1 MPFEFQ
7 PTLTGE
13 LIELRPLR
21 AEDHDALY
29 AVACDPLIWEQHP
42 AKERAEVEGFR
53 RFFDEATAS
62 GGAFVAIDRKTGKV
76 IGSSRF
82 YGYDEAA
89 SEVEIGWTFIA
100 RAHWGGRYNGEMKR
114 LMLRHAFRFVNRVVF
129 LIAPTNIRSQQAIQR
144 IGAVR
149 NGSRHVRGAEHY
161 LYELTRA
168 ALEAP

>member
-1 MPFEFQ
+1 VPFELQ

-29 AVACDPLIWEQHP
+29 AVACDPLVWEQHP

-53 RFFDEATAS
+53 RFFDDAMAS
-62 GGAFVAIDRKTGKV
+62 GGAFLALDRKTGKV

-89 SEVEIGWTFIA
+89 SEVEIGWTFLG
-100 RAHWGGRYNGEMKR
+100 RAYWGGRYNGEMKR
-114 LMLRHAFRFVNRVVF
+114 LMLDHAFRWVDRVIFVIGPDN
-129 LIAPTNIRSQQAIQR
+129 LRSRRAVEK
-144 IGAVR
+144 IGAVL
-149 NGSRHVRGAEHY
+149 GGTTTDARGRERVV
-161 LYELTRA
+161 YELTRA
-168 ALEAP
+168 LSRA